1 MHILHKPCKIKGS
14 RDFQTYVS
22 CNGGITLDYFEMY
35 KDVWAYHKKYVAGIC
50 ESDEYWQKVVN
61 ESDDLL
67 RKYKGCRFMRNLLL
81 NEIDELDRLY
91 KEMKANA
98 NAEV

>member
-1 MHILHKPCKIKGS
+1 M
-14 RDFQTYVS
+14 
-22 CNGGITLDYFEMY
+22 DYFEMY
-35 KDVWAYHKKYVAGIC
+35 KDVWAYHKKFVAGIC

-61 ESDDLL
+61 ESGDLL

-81 NEIDELDRLY
+81 NEIGELDRLY